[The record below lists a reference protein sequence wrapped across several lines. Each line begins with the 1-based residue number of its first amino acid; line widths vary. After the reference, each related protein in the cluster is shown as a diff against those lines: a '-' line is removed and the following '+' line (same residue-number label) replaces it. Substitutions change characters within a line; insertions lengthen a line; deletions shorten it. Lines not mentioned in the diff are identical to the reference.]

1 MVKSETYYI
10 LLYNDLVYDIII
22 KKKEEESVEAE
33 KIRLK
38 ILEEGKE
45 KNQVPI

>member
-1 MVKSETYYI
+1 MTK
-10 LLYNDLVYDIII
+10 I

-45 KNQVPI
+45 NNQVPI